1 MKYANKL
8 TEEELR
14 ELYLL
19 FTDEGAKINELNIIK
34 DDVSITLEGYV
45 EIPEFEEEILKENPN
60 ATLIIDDDY
69 ELDDFNVK
77 VYHHSGDLTKVYRE
91 YMYKKFGNEYAKEY
105 LLEQ

>member
-34 DDVSITLEGYV
+34 DDVSIALEGYV
-45 EIPEFEEEILKENPN
+45 EIPEFEEKILKENPN
-60 ATLIIDDDY
+60 PTLIIDDDY

-105 LLEQ
+105 LLGQ